1 MGFPAPVSRESSRNI
16 VVSLE
21 AARIALSSSTSSTSS
36 TSSLARRNYYYDDFY
51 TFDDLQ
57 KYRITPKNNDSFPL
71 QSLKQLLRKG

>member
-21 AARIALSSSTSSTSS
+21 AARIALSSS

-71 QSLKQLLRKG
+71 QSLKQLLRNG